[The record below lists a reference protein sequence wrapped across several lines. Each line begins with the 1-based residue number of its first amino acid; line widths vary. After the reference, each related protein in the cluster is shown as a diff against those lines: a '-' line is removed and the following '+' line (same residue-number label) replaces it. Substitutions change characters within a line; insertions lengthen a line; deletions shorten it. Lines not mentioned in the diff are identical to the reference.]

1 LLIELNSW
9 SYTIAAWFKGRKK
22 KLQKFDL
29 KINLTSNNLEWKN
42 LGIKKPP
49 EFRRLKTRQ
58 AGYRRNVTFHIK
70 LCPVKL
76 LFKITVTVVTPD
88 DDNFTTNG

>member
-1 LLIELNSW
+1 VTDLKGL

-29 KINLTSNNLEWKN
+29 KILN
-42 LGIKKPP
+42 IKKPA
-49 EFRRLKTRQ
+49 EFSRLKTRQ

-70 LCPVKL
+70 L
-76 LFKITVTVVTPD
+76 
-88 DDNFTTNG
+88 